1 MKTVNYDK
9 KKLITF
15 FKNQKTATIDALKA
29 KLGTTATMTVFRKL
43 KEIGYITSCTHRGK
57 YYSLKNILEYD
68 ENGLCFLENIC
79 FSKHGTLTA
88 TLEVFV
94 NNSESGYYS
103 SELDR
108 VFGVS
113 TKKELLKLIQKNK
126 IDREYIGGKYIYCS
140 NVVSNKK
147 LQIKNRQLKETEL
160 ILGYEIKNKSLNED
174 ELKAAI
180 ILFYSLL
187 NEKQRRLYAGLES
200 LKFGHGGDKKI
211 AGLFG
216 LDIHS
221 VAKGRK
227 EIISN
232 DIEKTDRI
240 RKSGGGRQ
248 SIKKKLLK

>member
-9 KKLITF
+9 KQLITF
-15 FKNQKTATIDALKA
+15 FKSQKTATIDALKT
-29 KLGTTATMTVFRKL
+29 KLGTTAAMTVFRKL

-57 YYSLKNILEYD
+57 YYSLKSIPEYNS
-68 ENGLCFLENIC
+68 NGLYFFENIC
-79 FSKHGTLTA
+79 FSKYGTLTA

-94 NNSESGYYS
+94 NNSESGYYAN
-103 SELDR
+103 ELDT

-113 TKKELLKLIQKNK
+113 TKKELLLLIQKKK
-126 IDREYIGGKYIYCS
+126 IDREYMGGKYLYCS
-140 NVVSNKK
+140 YNIQDRKS
-147 LQIKNRQLKETEL
+147 QIKNRHLKETEL
-160 ILGYEIKNKSLNED
+160 VLGYEIKNKSLNED

-211 AGLFG
+211 AELFC

-227 EIISN
+227 EITSN
-232 DIEKTDRI
+232 DIDKTDRI

-248 SIKKKLLK
+248 AIKKKLLK